1 MTSDRAARLI
11 GLATVTVL
19 ATTLPACRRASTDDT
34 ASRPG
39 LIGVTVQAARV
50 DTLRDVAS
58 APGVIVPSSAADFTV
73 YAPEVGQIADL
84 PVKQDETV
92 ATGAVLVRFEIASAL
107 QEMAALQLDVL
118 ESTNR
123 LERAKAE
130 ATRKAS
136 LFDRGLLSRNEYD
149 ISKLDQATAEALLQ
163 QARTRLE
170 LAQAADARSIIRA
183 PFAGSIVKLWHA
195 TGDAVVGGGADPVL
209 RLVDPAR
216 VQVSLQLPV
225 AQLSRV
231 VPGQMATVRAIAG
244 AADEVA
250 VVANRPE
257 TTGPTAPTGE
267 VRLNFALPATL
278 PVDTPVSVE
287 LVFDQRTAALVV
299 PTAAVRRDALSSYV
313 MIAGTDSRAHRRD
326 VRLGLSTTNLTQV
339 LEGLNVGEFVIVNG
353 LTDVSEDS
361 AIVISQ

>member
-1 MTSDRAARLI
+1 MPSDRAVRLAS
-11 GLATVTVL
+11 LATVTVL
-19 ATTLPACRRASTDDT
+19 TTTLPGCRQATPDDT
-34 ASRPG
+34 SSRSG

-50 DTLRDVAS
+50 DTIRDVAS
-58 APGVIVPSSAADFTV
+58 APGTIVPSAAADFTV

-84 PVKQDETV
+84 PVKPDEVV
-92 ATGAVLVRFEIASAL
+92 ASGAVLVRFEIASAV
-107 QEMAALQLDVL
+107 QELAALQLDVL
-118 ESTNR
+118 DSTNR

-130 ATRKAS
+130 TTRKQG
-136 LFDRGLLSRNEYD
+136 LFERGLMARNEYD
-149 ISKLDQATAEALLQ
+149 ISKLDQATAESLLQ

-170 LAQAADARSIIRA
+170 LAQNADARSTVRA
-183 PFAGSIVKLWHA
+183 PFAGTIVKLWHA
-195 TGDAVVGGGADPVL
+195 GGDAVMGGGADPVL

-216 VQVSLQLPV
+216 MQVSLQLPV

-250 VVANRPE
+250 VVAARPE

-267 VRLNFALPATL
+267 VRLNFANPATL
-278 PVDTPVSVE
+278 PTDTPVSVE
-287 LVFDQRTAALVV
+287 LVLDQRTAALVI

-313 MIAGTDSRAHRRD
+313 MVAGPDSRAHRRD
-326 VRLGLSTTNLTQV
+326 VRLGLATTNLTQI
-339 LEGLNVGEFVIVNG
+339 LEGISVGEFVIVNG

-361 AIVISQ
+361 PIVISQ